1 MTEFASLPPDTSD
14 GLKPTVAA
22 VAKAVAD
29 RADELVD
36 VLGEAVMRKS
46 GLAEVTVVLPH
57 DDVYEAMCGANIR
70 SILAVM
76 VNETHFDSA
85 PATKIGVE
93 RARTTTALSS
103 LMASDRIGFHHLWD
117 IVAKET
123 ASHLNINGDPLRS
136 LTPRLHAA
144 EELYMDAMVGGY
156 RDELKRQAR
165 GVTPRRTVPIDS
177 LLHGR
182 IRDDWSVWEAANL
195 LRLPRQGPF
204 VVIAADVPA
213 VGTEALPDIES
224 KLASLD
230 VYSAWRLLPDVQ
242 IGITHVKSDLKFDE
256 VVALVCR
263 MAAARVGVSARF
275 DDLRDTPHAL
285 HCAKVTL
292 RGRADPASGG
302 AVSVFDGSILATAVV
317 SAPPIMVK
325 SVGNV
330 LDGFRGL
337 PDEEREILFD
347 TFQAWQDNDSVRATA
362 QQLTVHPNTVRHRLR
377 RIEKHT
383 GRSLLRPRDLAELC
397 LAFEV
402 HRRLM

>member
-1 MTEFASLPPDTSD
+1 MTEFAGLPPVTSD
-14 GLKPTVAA
+14 GRKPTVAA

-29 RADELVD
+29 RADQLVD
-36 VLGEAVMRKS
+36 VLGEAVIRKS
-46 GLAEVTVVLPH
+46 SLAEVTVVLPH
-57 DDVYEAMCGANIR
+57 DDVYEAMCRANIR
-70 SILAVM
+70 SILAAM
-76 VNETHFDSA
+76 VDETHFDSA
-85 PATKIGVE
+85 PATQIGVQ

-103 LMASDRIGFHHLWD
+103 LMASDRIGFRLLWD
-117 IVAKET
+117 VVAKET
-123 ASHLNINGDPLRS
+123 ASHMSISGDPLRS

-144 EELYMDAMVGGY
+144 EELYMDAMVAGY
-156 RDELKRQAR
+156 RDELKRQVR
-165 GVTPRRTVPIDS
+165 GETPRRTVLIDS

-182 IRDDWSVWEAANL
+182 IRDDWSLWEVANL

-242 IGITHVKSDLKFDE
+242 IGLTHVNSDHKFDE

-263 MAAARVGVSARF
+263 MASTRVGVSARF
-275 DDLRDTPHAL
+275 DDLRATAHAL

-292 RGRADPASGG
+292 RGRADPASG
-302 AVSVFDGSILATAVV
+302 VSVFDGSILATAVV
-317 SAPPIMVK
+317 SAPEIMVK
-325 SVGNV
+325 SVGNL
-330 LDGFRGL
+330 LDGFRDL
-337 PDEEREILFD
+337 PDEQRDILFD
-347 TFQAWQDNDSVRATA
+347 TFHAWQDNDSCVRATA

-383 GRSLLRPRDLAELC
+383 GRSLSRPRDLAELC

>member
-1 MTEFASLPPDTSD
+1 VTEFAGLPPDASD
-14 GLKPTVAA
+14 GRKPTVAA

-36 VLGEAVMRKS
+36 VLGEAVIRKS
-46 GLAEVTVVLPH
+46 GLAEVALVLPH
-57 DDVYEAMCGANIR
+57 DDVYEAMCRANIR

-76 VNETHFDSA
+76 VDETQFDSA
-85 PATKIGVE
+85 PATKIGVQ

-103 LMASDRIGFHHLWD
+103 LLASDRIGFRRLWD
-117 IVAKET
+117 IVANE
-123 ASHLNINGDPLRS
+123 AARHPSINGDPLRS
-136 LTPRLHAA
+136 LTARLHAA
-144 EELYMDAMVGGY
+144 EELYMDAMVTGY
-156 RDELKRQAR
+156 RDELKRQVR
-165 GVTPRRTVPIDS
+165 GETPRRAVLIDS

-182 IRDDWSVWEAANL
+182 IVGDWSVWEAADL
-195 LRLPRQGPF
+195 LRLPREGPF

-213 VGTEALPDIES
+213 VGSEALPDIES

-230 VYSAWRLLPDVQ
+230 VYSAWRLLSDVQ
-242 IGITHVKSDLKFDE
+242 IGIAHVKSDLKFDE

-263 MAAARVGVSARF
+263 MASTRVGVSARF
-275 DDLRDTPHAL
+275 DDLRDTAHAL

-292 RGRADPASGG
+292 RGRADPASG
-302 AVSVFDGSILATAVV
+302 VSVFDGSILATAVV
-317 SAPPIMVK
+317 SAPQIMVK

-347 TFQAWQDNDSVRATA
+347 TFQAWQDNDSGVRATA
-362 QQLTVHPNTVRHRLR
+362 QQLAVHPNTVRHRLR

-383 GRSLLRPRDLAELC
+383 GRSLSRPRDLAELC

>member
-1 MTEFASLPPDTSD
+1 MTEFASLPPVTSD
-14 GLKPTVAA
+14 GLQPTVAA

-29 RADELVD
+29 RADQLVD
-36 VLGEAVMRKS
+36 VLDEAVIRKS
-46 GLAEVTVVLPH
+46 GLSEVTVVLPH
-57 DDVYEAMCGANIR
+57 DDVYDAMCRANIR
-70 SILAVM
+70 SILAAM
-76 VNETHFDSA
+76 VDETHFDSA
-85 PATKIGVE
+85 PATQIGVQ

-103 LMASDRIGFHHLWD
+103 LMASDRIGFRLLWD

-123 ASHLNINGDPLRS
+123 ASHLSINGEPLRS

-144 EELYMDAMVGGY
+144 EELYMDAMVAGY
-156 RDELKRQAR
+156 RDELKRQVR
-165 GVTPRRTVPIDS
+165 GETPRRAVLIDS

-182 IRDDWSVWEAANL
+182 IRDDWSLWEVANL

-213 VGTEALPDIES
+213 VGTEAFPDIES

-242 IGITHVKSDLKFDE
+242 IGITHVNSDHKFDE

-263 MAAARVGVSARF
+263 MASTRVGVSARF
-275 DDLRDTPHAL
+275 DDLRDTAYAL

-292 RGRADPASGG
+292 RGRADPAS

-317 SAPPIMVK
+317 SAPQIMVK
-325 SVGNV
+325 SVGNL
-330 LDGFRGL
+330 LDGFRDL
-337 PDEEREILFD
+337 PDEECDILFD
-347 TFQAWQDNDSVRATA
+347 TFQAWQDNDSCVRATA

-383 GRSLLRPRDLAELC
+383 GRSLSRPRDLAELC